1 MTNQMGIEKGI
12 TIVCGLP
19 GTGKTTFA
27 KALSD
32 AIGAVHLNTD
42 RIRHAM
48 GRQGQYSDT
57 LKTTI
62 YESLLRRTREALY
75 EGKHVVIDGTFYK
88 QKFRKAYIRL
98 AKDLVVPLHW
108 IEIVAAEETVRER
121 VSHSRPYTEADFSV
135 YQKVKAEF
143 EPLTDPRLVLDSD
156 ILSIDEMVFTAKK
169 YMTAHRAST

>member
-1 MTNQMGIEKGI
+1 MANQFIIEKGI

-27 KALSD
+27 IALSQS
-32 AIGAVHLNTD
+32 IGAIHLNTD

-48 GRQGQYSDT
+48 GRHGQYSDT

-62 YESLLRRTREALY
+62 YESLLRRAREALY

-98 AKDLVVPLHW
+98 AKDLEVPINW
-108 IEIVAAEETVRER
+108 IEIVAAEETIRER
-121 VSHSRPYTEADFSV
+121 VSYFRPYTEADISV
-135 YQKVKAEF
+135 YQKVKTEF
-143 EPLTDPRLVLDSD
+143 EPLTDARLVLDSD
-156 ILSIDEMVFTAKK
+156 ILNIDEMVFTAKK
-169 YMTAHRAST
+169 QITADQATL